1 MLPVRR
7 AIEHVP
13 RVRGGAV
20 DPLRVE
26 AGVESRVV
34 PSSTPALSFDPGSLV
49 GTTLDGRYVLAGH
62 IASGGMGA
70 IFRAQHVHLRKDVAV
85 KVLRPDLTGSVEI
98 VERFRREAE
107 IASALEHDNIVRV
120 TDFGR
125 ASGGYLFLVM
135 ELLIGESLFDRLRR
149 DRFLAPE
156 QAVPILW
163 QVCAGLEAAHA
174 LGVVHRDLK
183 PENVF
188 LARTSS
194 GREVTKLLDFGI
206 AKIADPTSGTATQ
219 SGIVVG
225 TPEYLSPEQAMGAA
239 IDARADV
246 YAVGLIGWRSL
257 VGRHP
262 FKADDPRS
270 LLMMQATRPVPPLT
284 EARPELA
291 SWPGLVAAIA
301 KACAKEPDARHQTA
315 AALREDLA
323 AALGPSFMMPPG
335 ATPAPSPSL
344 SPLSIV
350 TLPSRESGASSGSAT
365 SPVGSSLLAASTSL
379 LRAMQRARLKLAAAK
394 AGSSARE
401 LAAQLGRAGEGAARR
416 GADVVLAHPL
426 VTIAAALA
434 LAAAAAVTVAWS
446 TEHERSVE
454 RARDLL
460 AANRAADARRI
471 IDGALKDRPTDSGLL
486 LLRGQVLHR
495 TPGRVGDGIE
505 AYGAARSGG
514 PLDQLALDDLAAD
527 LARERSL
534 ADKASRVLREEGTA
548 AIPAVLRAVQQTE
561 GVYRL
566 RALTLARDLGAE
578 ENVNRVEAYGAL
590 LGDAD
595 CEVRRAAAR
604 RLGELGDANA
614 LPVLRKAA
622 QARIETKGFLGHV
635 VRTPACAAQ
644 DAQNAAKRIEAARL
658 P

>member
-1 MLPVRR
+1 MVL
-7 AIEHVP
+7 
-13 RVRGGAV
+13 
-20 DPLRVE
+20 
-26 AGVESRVV
+26 
-34 PSSTPALSFDPGSLV
+34 SSTPALSFDPASLV
-49 GTTLDGRYVLAGH
+49 GTTLDGRYVLTGH

-70 IFRAQHVHLRKDVAV
+70 IFRAQHVHLRKEVAV
-85 KVLRPDLTGSVEI
+85 KVLRPDLTGSIEI

-125 ASGGYLFLVM
+125 SSDGYLFLVM
-135 ELLIGESLFDRLRR
+135 ELLTGESLFDRFRR
-149 DRFLAPE
+149 DRFLPPE

-188 LARTSS
+188 LAHTPS

-206 AKIADPTSGTATQ
+206 AKIADPASGSSTQ

-239 IDARADV
+239 VDARADV
-246 YAVGLIGWRSL
+246 YAVGLIAWRAL
-257 VGRHP
+257 AGRHP

-291 SWPGLVAAIA
+291 SWPGLVAAIS

-344 SPLSIV
+344 SPLSVV
-350 TLPSRESGASSGSAT
+350 TLPPREGAFAGSAT
-365 SPVGSSLLAASTSL
+365 STVGSSLLAASTSL
-379 LRAMQRARLKLAAAK
+379 HRTMQRVRLKLAAAR

-401 LAAQLGRAGEGAARR
+401 LVTQLGRAGGGAAKR
-416 GADVVLAHPL
+416 GASVILAHPL
-426 VTIAAALA
+426 ITVAAMLAIAVAT
-434 LAAAAAVTVAWS
+434 AVTVAWS

-454 RARDLL
+454 QARDLL
-460 AANRAADARRI
+460 AANKAVEARQI
-471 IDGALKDRPTDSGLL
+471 VEGALKHRPTDPVLL

-495 TPGRVGDGIE
+495 IPGRAGDGIE
-505 AYGAARSGG
+505 SYAQARSGL
-514 PLDQLALDDLAAD
+514 PLDPVALEDLAAD
-527 LARERSL
+527 LGRERSL
-534 ADKASRVLREEGTA
+534 ADKASRVLREEGAA
-548 AIPAVLRAVQQTE
+548 AIPFVVRAAQQKQ
-561 GVYRL
+561 GVERL
-566 RALTLARDLGAE
+566 RALVLARDLGAE
-578 ENVNRVEAYGAL
+578 ENVNRVEAYGSL
-590 LGDAD
+590 LAD
-595 CEVRRAAAR
+595 GECDVRRAAAH
-604 RLGELGDANA
+604 RLGEIGDAGA
-614 LPVLRKAA
+614 VPALRKAA
-622 QARIETKGFLGHV
+622 QARIETRGFLGHV
-635 VRTPACAAQ
+635 VRTPACGAQ
-644 DAQNAAKRIEAARL
+644 DAQDAAKRIEAARL